1 MGKIKPKKERK
12 FGKGSRPCVRCGT
25 FGPIIRRY
33 DLNVCRKC
41 FRDIA
46 PQLMKVL
53 QEPDINVS
61 VRVKMADLLA
71 SVGDSTVA
79 SQLLAFLGD
88 ENDDPHVR
96 ARAADALS
104 TLNLD

>member
-33 DLNVCRKC
+33 NLNVCRKC

-46 PQLMKVL
+46 TQLGFKKY
-53 QEPDINVS
+53 E
-61 VRVKMADLLA
+61 
-71 SVGDSTVA
+71 
-79 SQLLAFLGD
+79 
-88 ENDDPHVR
+88 
-96 ARAADALS
+96 
-104 TLNLD
+104 